1 MYLCIYIS
9 LLDKSKDFVLYI
21 TYTITFSVRLS
32 TLVDKH
38 RIYTTD
44 RFSTQYTVAS
54 VVSRRVASYR
64 IEKVMV
70 N

>member
-44 RFSTQYTVAS
+44 FQYAVYCGK
-54 VVSRRVASYR
+54 RRVASCRVVSYR
-64 IEKVMV
+64 KGYG
-70 N
+70 